1 MRRRDQSGRVSA
13 GFFVVTG
20 RMYFYHLFK
29 GKDLQDL
36 YGVRVCV
43 CPCVG
48 LSHSSHPCFLCR
60 IISGLDLS
68 LTFPLSPPSFSE
80 LSITQ
85 SLPHLGSDNLY
96 SYDGSSETMKDK
108 YQPR

>member
-36 YGVRVCV
+36 YGVCVRV

-68 LTFPLSPPSFSE
+68 LTFP
-80 LSITQ
+80 
-85 SLPHLGSDNLY
+85 PHLSVSSLSLNL
-96 SYDGSSETMKDK
+96 SLT
-108 YQPR
+108 